1 MMITYGSVC
10 SGISAAS
17 VAWQPL
23 GFKANWFSQFD
34 PEHNYKRGPD
44 FPSKVLA
51 HHWPHVPNLSNME
64 HIPAMIRMG
73 AVPAPLILEGGTPCQ
88 AYSIAGKQES
98 LADKRGGLTLI
109 YGDLLNAI
117 DEQRGAGD
125 EAVAVWENVP
135 GVLSTKDN
143 AFGFFLG
150 LLAGEYTLDDCMRG
164 TATPLEAQPGEARQK
179 WTKSGLIVGPKR
191 TVAWRTLD
199 AQYFGLAQRRKRV
212 FVVASAREDFDPAKV
227 LFEPE
232 SMRRNTPPSR
242 ETGQDVAASA
252 RTGANNGGRVGYRM
266 AAFGEYA
273 CDETASTTKARD
285 YKDATDLV
293 VHGSQ
298 DPIVAAGRNNGCPL
312 FVPGVSKTLL
322 AKPCDAMA
330 EDLQTYVVHGPQDPI
345 VAAVH
350 THAVGRNNG
359 AENCVLALHDKATR
373 HQGGGSTR
381 GGDGAGNGLGVSE
394 PNAPMY
400 TLTTGDRHA
409 VSTPAVR
416 RLLPVEAERLQ
427 GFPDGH
433 TDIMDATPDGPRY
446 KAIGNSMAVSVMHW
460 IGNRLRKEL
469 EA

>member
-150 LLAGEYTLDDCMRG
+150 LLAGEYTLDACMRG
-164 TATPLEAQPGEARQK
+164 AAAPLEAQPGEARQK
-179 WTKSGLIVGPKR
+179 WTKSGLVVGPKR

-242 ETGQDVAASA
+242 ETGQDVTGSA
-252 RTGANNGGRVGYRM
+252 RTGVTWPAEI
-266 AAFGEYA
+266 ACTLDAHFGDKQGLEDQHVNSG
-273 CDETASTTKARD
+273 CP
-285 YKDATDLV
+285 LF

-298 DPIVAAGRNNGCPL
+298 DPIVAAGHAVLAGSLTPYESQGRRIIGEGVTPTLMSNPNGGMKLEPV
-312 FVPGVSKTLL
+312 FVPPV
-322 AKPCDAMA
+322 
-330 EDLQTYVVHGPQDPI
+330 
-345 VAAVH
+345 
-350 THAVGRNNG
+350 
-359 AENCVLALHDKATR
+359 
-373 HQGGGSTR
+373 
-381 GGDGAGNGLGVSE
+381 
-394 PNAPMY
+394 
-400 TLTTGDRHA
+400 
-409 VSTPAVR
+409 TPAVR
-416 RLLPVEAERLQ
+416 RLTPVECERLQ
-427 GFPDGH
+427 GFPEGH

-469 EA
+469 GA